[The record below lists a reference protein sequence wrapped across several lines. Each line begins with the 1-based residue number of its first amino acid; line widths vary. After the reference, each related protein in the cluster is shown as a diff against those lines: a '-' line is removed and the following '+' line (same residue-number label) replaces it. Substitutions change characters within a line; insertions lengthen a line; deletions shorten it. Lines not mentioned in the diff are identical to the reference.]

1 MADTAQEIVVATEA
15 APPAQV
21 GMTPMDLLSRAL
33 DRGADIAMIEK
44 LMDLQ
49 DRHERSTARKAFD
62 AAMAEAKAKIP
73 VIVKNR
79 TVDFEGN
86 SGGRTN
92 YRYEDLASIA
102 ETVTPILAE
111 HGLSYRFRTS
121 SPPNE
126 PITVTCIISH
136 RLGHSEENTLQGP
149 RDESGKKNSIQAIG
163 STLTYLQRMTLKAAL
178 GLAAA
183 ADDDGKASE
192 SNDAPINEEQLATLR
207 SMIDDTNADAAK
219 LCDTLRIDAL
229 PDLPASRFKEAEKLL
244 IERKRLIEQ
253 RGKKNAGAPK

>member
-1 MADTAQEIVVATEA
+1 MADQGTGIVQATEVET
-15 APPAQV
+15 PVPV

-33 DRGADIAMIEK
+33 DRGADISMIEK

-49 DRHERSTARKAFD
+49 DRHEQRTARKAFD
-62 AAMAEAKAKIP
+62 SAMAEAKAKIP

-79 TVDFEGN
+79 KVDFETER
-86 SGGRTN
+86 GGRTN
-92 YRYEDLASIA
+92 YSYEDLASIA

-111 HGLSYRFRTS
+111 YGLSYRFRTS

-183 ADDDGKASE
+183 ADDDGKTSE
-192 SNDAPINEEQLATLR
+192 SADPQITDEELTALR
-207 SMIDDTNADAAK
+207 KRIDDTDADAAR
-219 LCDTLRIDAL
+219 LCEALKVDAL
-229 PDLPASRFKEAEKLL
+229 PDLTQSGLKSANKLLDERAKLIAEK
-244 IERKRLIEQ
+244 
-253 RGKKNAGAPK
+253 KKKAGGAK